1 MKIKY
6 FFIFIVCLIGSHL
19 FSAEPS
25 IFDPMKQV
33 PVLYKGRYRPLDVY
47 SRLWL
52 YELFHK
58 EQFSSSDAKKIGAVS
73 ALDLLWKLNFLGHE
87 PWKDA
92 PLFWLESDDLKKIL
106 NLDIQASRFSY
117 KELQEGIYQK
127 KETNLA
133 LVNTLVR
140 SSFLEAYHKSNV
152 KKKELSDLAPGLWTL
167 LDKGEIIVTAVP
179 AGALWKFLKPGDRIG
194 SQGEVNEAKKL
205 KSLSQDAF
213 RIIGNLQHFSSFD
226 RNEEKIF
233 EHTYQSLLSSGLT
246 KEDAYHKMEGQFPL
260 SQRLQSLGD
269 WLRIIPLKK
278 PEGVWVSPRSL
289 EMQTLSKKEIPNI
302 TPYPPEDF
310 NHIRTSYLGL
320 KNAIHEAPTDDFS
333 KGEVSQYISQFSH
346 QLLLSYSQIAGKE
359 YLKASGKALTFPT
372 LAQLKMES
380 LSYRL
385 PLIEIVITL
394 YILAVL
400 LSRAKKLGLI
410 LLLTG
415 FLIHTMVI
423 ALRCFVLQRPP
434 VTNMF
439 ESVIYVPWIT
449 VLAAL
454 ILRFFMKNDFLLFAA
469 SLAASLLLILLHF
482 TGLNRSMDNVQA
494 VLDSQY
500 WLIVHVLMV
509 VGSYGLY
516 LLAGILGHLYLAIR
530 MVRRQKRKILPE
542 ERPPLES
549 LAKLILQSMYLGTA
563 FLIPGT
569 ILGGIWAAESWGRF
583 WDWDPKEAWAFI
595 SSCVYLI
602 WIHAY
607 RFGLIRNFGLAF
619 GAVTGLLAI
628 SFTWYGVNYILG
640 TGLHSYGFGD
650 GGELYYYL
658 FLSLEVL
665 FLFCCVLQR
674 LKERG
679 IKETLQKSK
688 HLGK

>member
-6 FFIFIVCLIGSHL
+6 FFILIACLMSAHL

-25 IFDPMKQV
+25 IFDPLNQV

-58 EQFSSSDAKKIGAVS
+58 EQFSSSDVKKIGAVS

-87 PWKDA
+87 PWNDA
-92 PLFWLESDDLKKIL
+92 PLFWLGSDHLKTIL
-106 NLDIQASRFSY
+106 NLDVHANRFSY
-117 KELQEGIYQK
+117 AELQEGIYQN

-133 LVNTLVR
+133 LVNALIL
-140 SSFLEAYHKSNV
+140 SSFLEHKSNM
-152 KKKELSDLAPGLWTL
+152 KKQELSDLAPGLWVVIDQGGIT
-167 LDKGEIIVTAVP
+167 VAAVP
-179 AGALWKFLKPGDRIG
+179 AGEFWKFLQPGDRIDFHG
-194 SQGEVNEAKKL
+194 DAKKL
-205 KSLSQDAF
+205 KFLTQEAF
-213 RIIGNLQHFSSFD
+213 RIIENLQLFSSFS
-226 RNEEKIF
+226 NNKEKLF
-233 EHTYQSLLSSGLT
+233 ENTYQSLLSGGLT
-246 KEDAYHKMEGQFPL
+246 KAEADHEMEKQFPL
-260 SQRLQSLGD
+260 SQRIQSLGD

-278 PEGVWVSPRSL
+278 PEGVWASPRLL
-289 EMQTLSKKEIPNI
+289 EMQTIPNV
-302 TPYPPEDF
+302 TPYPLQNF
-310 NHIRTSYLGL
+310 NHLRTSYLGL
-320 KNAIHEAPTDDFS
+320 RNAIKVSKEEIPRYIAEFS
-333 KGEVSQYISQFSH
+333 D

-359 YLKASGKALTFPT
+359 YLKASGKALAFPT

-385 PLIEIVITL
+385 PLIEFVITL
-394 YILAVL
+394 YILAVSTL
-400 LSRAKKLGLI
+400 LSRAKTLGLVF
-410 LLLTG
+410 LLSG
-415 FLIHTMVI
+415 FLIHTIVI

-454 ILRFFMKNDFLLFAA
+454 ILRFFMKNHFLLFAA
-469 SLAASLLLILLHF
+469 SLAASSLLVLLHF

-500 WLIVHVLMV
+500 WLVVHVLMV

-516 LLAGILGHLYLAIR
+516 LLAGILGHLYLALR
-530 MVRRQKRKILPE
+530 LKRKALTQETP
-542 ERPPLES
+542 RLES
-549 LAKLILQSMYLGTA
+549 LSKLILQSMYLGTA

-607 RFGLIRNFGLAF
+607 RFGLIRHFGLAV

-640 TGLHSYGFGD
+640 TGLHSYGFGE

-658 FLSLEVL
+658 FLCLEVL
-665 FLFCCVLQR
+665 FLFCCMLQL

-679 IKETLQKSK
+679 VKEILQKSK
-688 HLGK
+688 NLGK